1 MLGETLPHSP
11 SLDVGPLGTNWHFVS
26 ETDILNLQSCRGIQ
40 TPGMAGRLYSLHENK
55 GDNFHSNLKTISVK
69 GKTVMENKYPSFG
82 HNVKLR
88 WCI

>member
-1 MLGETLPHSP
+1 VLGQTLPHSP

-26 ETDILNLQSCRGIQ
+26 EPDSRGIQ
-40 TPGMAGRLYSLHENK
+40 TPGMAGRLHSLHENK
-55 GDNFHSNLKTISVK
+55 GDNFHSNLKTKSVK
-69 GKTVMENKYPSFG
+69 RKSVMEDKYPSFG